1 MTSLAGATRSPLLP
15 EGEVRIGGF
24 GSDGLE
30 RLIRERRIEIIAD
43 ATHPFAAQISAKGH
57 AAARACGIE
66 YIRLERPAWRPA
78 EGDHW
83 TLVETIAAAAEGLP
97 RRARVFLTIG
107 RKQIAQFTGRADLSG
122 LIRSIEPPEVAVA
135 ERWKVLVER
144 PPFSV
149 EHEIALMRSCD
160 IGVLVSKNAG
170 GEQTAAKLVA
180 ARALR
185 LPVVMVERPVKPTAV
200 TLASAE
206 EAAAVVSGA

>member
-30 RLIRERRIEIIAD
+30 RLIRDRRIEIIAD

-57 AAARACGIE
+57 AAAGACGIE

-97 RRARVFLTIG
+97 RRPAR
-107 RKQIAQFTGRADLSG
+107 
-122 LIRSIEPPEVAVA
+122 
-135 ERWKVLVER
+135 
-144 PPFSV
+144 
-149 EHEIALMRSCD
+149 
-160 IGVLVSKNAG
+160 
-170 GEQTAAKLVA
+170 
-180 ARALR
+180 
-185 LPVVMVERPVKPTAV
+185 
-200 TLASAE
+200 
-206 EAAAVVSGA
+206 GAP